1 MPFSVPTGGQIR
13 AARALCRVEQAEL
26 ARVANLSVQTIKR
39 LEGFQGPVDATT
51 RTVSAL
57 TTAFHAFGVVFDLDA
72 GAGPGLRLLDQR
84 LGRVDE
90 PDSRRS
96 LRGPGADRLCDS

>member
-1 MPFSVPTGGQIR
+1 MSYSVPTGGQIR

-26 ARVANLSVQTIKR
+26 AQAANLSVQTIKR
-39 LEGFQGPVDATT
+39 LESFQGPVDATT

-57 TTAFHAFGVVFDLDA
+57 TTAFHAFGVVFDV
-72 GAGPGLRLLDQR
+72 GAGPGLRLLDHR

-90 PDSRRS
+90 PDSGRS
-96 LRGPGADRLCDS
+96 HRGRGADRSRDS